1 MFISKKRLKKIIEC
15 ENTAFNTLNDMIP
28 RICQIDSLNELDKK
42 SIINRLLVVEY
53 QLNKLL
59 KYLNKTNLI

>member
-15 ENTAFNTLNDMIP
+15 EDATFNTLNDMIP

-42 SIINRLLVVEY
+42 SIINRLLIAEY

-59 KYLNKTNLI
+59 KYLNKANPI